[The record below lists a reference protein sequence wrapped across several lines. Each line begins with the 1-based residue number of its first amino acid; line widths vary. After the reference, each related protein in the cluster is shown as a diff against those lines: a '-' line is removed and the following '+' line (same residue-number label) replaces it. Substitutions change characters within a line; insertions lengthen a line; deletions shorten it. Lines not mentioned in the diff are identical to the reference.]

1 MISTTVFTLQW
12 RGFVVAAVILAI
24 HFALAQHVEGEPH
37 GHAKQVAAQVADILV
52 VFDTQ
57 QLEVGVLSQGFSS
70 LFITEFAY

>member
-1 MISTTVFTLQW
+1 
-12 RGFVVAAVILAI
+12 LAI